1 MHPLERMSAG
11 MLRSLSLLCA
21 PALVALVACGGT
33 EGTRA
38 VPLGPAVMTDLGA
51 LRPEQDRRNEQL
63 ASTTVR
69 PGPETRK
76 PLPGVLN
83 TVETAAATTAA
94 VLGIFFSKSSNALI
108 GPAIALDSPAPP
120 RRRTAEDEPNEEEE
134 PAEPIDASQLTPWV
148 KLGPPEPTE

>member
-1 MHPLERMSAG
+1 MSAG
-11 MLRSLSLLCA
+11 VLRSLSLLCA
-21 PALVALVACGGT
+21 PALLALVACGGT
-33 EGTRA
+33 DGPSS
-38 VPLGPAVMTDLGA
+38 VPIGPSVMTDLGA

-63 ASTTVR
+63 RSAAVR

-94 VLGIFFSKSSNALI
+94 VLGIFFSKSSNALV
-108 GPAIALDSPAPP
+108 GTAIPLDAPAPP
-120 RRRTAEDEPNEEEE
+120 RRRAAEDEPNQEDE

-148 KLGPPEPTE
+148 KLGPPEQPSE